1 MKMNNTNDRREIRQ
15 MVTIKDVAAAAG
27 VSVGTVSRVIN
38 NLSVK
43 EDNRVKT
50 EVAIKKLGYE
60 VNTYARGFKM
70 QQTFTVAMIV
80 PDLINPFFALLVN
93 YAEQILADIG
103 YKLLICNSY
112 GNAERESA
120 YITIAKQNKVDG
132 MLVLTYCQNGKDL
145 EEAGIPIVSFDR
157 HYKHPIFCV
166 SADNSQGGRLAAEK
180 LIETGCKRVIYIR
193 NGSNLEGET
202 LKRGKAFMDTC
213 ASSGVEAVRMDFGE
227 ETTLDQEQ
235 IAKIYTFLEQNVK
248 NDKFEYDGIFT
259 SSDIHAVMIVKKLKE
274 MGIRVP
280 EEVQVI
286 GYDGLRIL
294 NVGDY
299 PVSSISQPIKEMAKV
314 SVEILIKMINK
325 EEITGDII
333 LPVCFVE
340 GGTTK

>member
-1 MKMNNTNDRREIRQ
+1 
-15 MVTIKDVAAAAG
+15 MVTIKDVAATAG

-43 EDNRVKT
+43 EDNRLKT
-50 EVAIKKLGYE
+50 EEAIKKLGYQ

-70 QQTFTVAMIV
+70 QQTYTIAMIV

-93 YAEQILADIG
+93 YVEQTLADIG
-103 YKLLICNSY
+103 YKLFICNTY

-132 MLVLTYCQNGKDL
+132 MIVLSYSQNGKDL
-145 EEAGIPIVSFDR
+145 EEAGMPIVSFDR
-157 HYKHPIFCV
+157 HYKKSISCV

-202 LKRGKAFMDTC
+202 LKRGKAFMETC
-213 ASSGVEAVRMDFGE
+213 ANSGVEAFRMDFGD
-227 ETTLDQEQ
+227 ETTLNEQ
-235 IAKIYTFLEQNVK
+235 QITKIYTFLEQSVN
-248 NDKFEYDGIFT
+248 NGHCEYDGIFT
-259 SSDIHAVMIVKKLKE
+259 SSDIHAVMVVKKLKV
-274 MGIRVP
+274 MGVRIP
-280 EEVQVI
+280 EDVQVI

-299 PVSSISQPIKEMAKV
+299 PVSSIAQPIQDMAKA
-314 SVEILIKMINK
+314 SVDTLIRLIKK
-325 EEITGDII
+325 EKKLKDII
-333 LPVCFVE
+333 LPVKFVE
-340 GGTTK
+340 GGTTR